1 MLEQSDATSGA
12 CELTASSHRD
22 CSGDQVLKSGDTF
35 LLVDRLGEI
44 GCPIAN
50 EQGLYHAG
58 TRYLSAWSLR
68 INGERPMLLSSTMKL
83 DNSLMIAQS
92 TTPNMVLADGVTLP
106 HGTLHLFRSLIVQGN
121 NFYEHLKLTN
131 YFNQPLRFP
140 VEYHYT
146 ADYADIF
153 EIRGLTRDR
162 RGADIPE
169 KINGQSVTL
178 GYRGLDDRTRETRIE
193 FENSVE
199 CVEADRCRLV
209 IDLDVGQEFNIYA
222 TVSCDPAS
230 SPIDSA
236 DHVAAD
242 HAAAVQAVSSGIKRT
257 EQERTK
263 IVTSNEQFNA
273 WIDRSVADLQML
285 TTQTTNGAY
294 PYAGVPWFATPFGRD
309 GIITALETLWA
320 QPEIACGVL
329 SFLAATQATEIDSA
343 SEAEPGKIIHEMRSG
358 ELAALGEIP
367 FRQYYGTVDATP
379 LFVMLAGEY
388 YRRTGDRD
396 FIASIWENIRQA
408 VTWIDEYGDSDG
420 DGFIEYQS
428 HHDRGL
434 VHQCWKDS
442 NDSIFHADGS
452 TAQGPIA
459 VSEVQGYVYA
469 AKRSAAELAI
479 LFGETDW
486 ATRLNKQ
493 AKELKKKF
501 NQMFWVQSLGTFAIA
516 LDGKKK
522 PCEVHN
528 SNAGHLLFT
537 GIAKTR
543 YAESVSKSL
552 TCKEGFNGWGIR
564 TISDGQARF
573 NPMSYHNG
581 SVWPHDTAIGI
592 AGMSRYD
599 MQNYALPVA
608 EGLFDASTF
617 NDLHRLPELFCGFT
631 RLHGHSPT
639 LYPVACSPQAW
650 AAGAVFMV
658 LQAMMGLR
666 FSPTRP
672 QIVFENPLLPPY
684 LHWIRI
690 EHLRVA
696 NGSVDLVLR
705 RHPRDVGLNVERK
718 EGDVQL
724 VVIG

>member
-1 MLEQSDATSGA
+1 MIEQSNATNDA

-44 GCPIAN
+44 GCPTAN

-58 TRYLSAWSLR
+58 TRYLSTWSLR
-68 INGERPMLLSSTMKL
+68 VNGERPVLLSSTMKL

-92 TTPNMVLADGVTLP
+92 TTPDMVLEDGVTLP
-106 HGTLHLFRSLIVQGN
+106 HGTLHLFRSLIVQGSS
-121 NFYEHLKLTN
+121 FYEHLKLTN
-131 YFNQPLRFP
+131 YFDQPLRFP
-140 VEYHYT
+140 IEYHYN

-162 RGADIPE
+162 RGDNLPE
-169 KINGQSVTL
+169 KINGKSVTL
-178 GYRGLDDRTRETRIE
+178 GYRGLDDQTRETRIE
-193 FENSVE
+193 FENGVE
-199 CVEADRCRLV
+199 YVEADWCRMMV
-209 IDLDVGQEFNIYA
+209 DLNVGQEVNIYA
-222 TVSCDPAS
+222 TVSCDPATG
-230 SPIDSA
+230 PIDA
-236 DHVAAD
+236 DDHVAAD
-242 HAAAVQAVSSGIKRT
+242 HAAAVQTFSDGIKRA
-257 EQERTK
+257 EQQRTK

-285 TTQTTNGAY
+285 TTQTDDGAY

-320 QPEIACGVL
+320 QPEIARGVL

-367 FRQYYGTVDATP
+367 FRRYYGTVDATP

-388 YRRTGDRD
+388 YRRTGDQD
-396 FIASIWENIRQA
+396 FITSIWENIRHA
-408 VTWIDEYGDSDG
+408 VAWIDEYGDSDG
-420 DGFIEYQS
+420 DGFVEYQS

-442 NDSIFHADGS
+442 NDSIFHTDGS
-452 TAQGPIA
+452 TAKGPIA
-459 VSEVQGYVYA
+459 VSEVQGYAYA

-479 LFGETDW
+479 LLGETDW
-486 ATRLNKQ
+486 ANRLNKQ
-493 AKELKKKF
+493 ADQLKHKF
-501 NQMFWVQSLGTFAIA
+501 NEMFWVESLGTFAIA
-516 LDGKKK
+516 LDGEKK

-537 GIAKTR
+537 GIAEQQ
-543 YAESVSKSL
+543 YAERVSKSL
-552 TCKEGFNGWGIR
+552 TCQAGFNGWGIR

-599 MQNYALPVA
+599 MQHYALPVA

-617 NDLHRLPELFCGFT
+617 NELHRLPELFCGFT

-650 AAGAVFMV
+650 ATGAVFMV

-666 FSPTRP
+666 FSPTQP
-672 QIVFENPLLPPY
+672 QIVFENPLLPAY
-684 LHWIRI
+684 LNWVRI
-690 EHLRVA
+690 DNLQVA
-696 NGSVDLVLR
+696 GGSVDLVLR

-718 EGDVQL
+718 EGNVQL